1 MTKISDCPLCHH
13 TGGNVLW
20 QSSQLRVISTSDA
33 DYPGLTRVIWNDHV
47 KEMTE
52 LPLAQRTELMAVVW
66 QVEQAQRNHLKPDKI
81 NLAQFGNMTP
91 HLHWHIIPRWKDDSR
106 FPEAIWAPPSARS
119 PTQIAAWR
127 KQSLLLAQQITAYH
141 ADLIATLAA

>member
-13 TGGNVLW
+13 TGDDVLW
-20 QSSQLRVISTSDA
+20 QNSQLRVIAVADA

-52 LPLAQRTELMAVVW
+52 LSPTQRTDLMAVVW
-66 QVEQAQRNHLKPDKI
+66 QVEQALRHHMKPDKI

-91 HLHWHIIPRWKDDSR
+91 HLHWHIIPRWRADSR
-106 FPEAIWAPPSARS
+106 FPEAIWAPAPART
-119 PTQIAAWR
+119 PAQIAAWQ
-127 KQSLLLAQQITAYH
+127 KQSPLLAQKIAAYH
-141 ADLIATLAA
+141 GGLIAALTA